1 MTADEKKEEG
11 VPTIEN
17 NNVGPTTPMSTSVG
31 LHRRVAAENA
41 EKAEEEENIEENKPH
56 LTSPS
61 KGEEPVKAPHTGPDT
76 MESLIEEMGDRL
88 LPFAEGEMVEAKV
101 LAVAGNRIWVDVAG
115 QSLGF
120 IPEKEITSKTGLKLG
135 DVVFA
140 TVISMEDE
148 EGNVVLSMKRAD
160 REKYWLEMENAF
172 KSGDAISV
180 KISDANKGG
189 LISDVGGILG
199 FLPVSQLAPA
209 HYPRV
214 TGGDKDEILNRLRQY
229 IGEEFNVKVITCE
242 KETNKIIFSEKAVKA
257 AEVKQKIDKFK
268 VGDTVKG
275 KITGIVDF
283 GLFVSIDP
291 EIEALVHIS
300 EISWTRVSDLHRL
313 FKVGDEIET
322 MVISVDD
329 GRVSLSAKRLLPDPW
344 VKAASKYK
352 VGDKVSGEV
361 TKITPFGAFVSL
373 DPEIDGLVHI
383 SELSRERIVDPGQI
397 VDLGKSYE
405 FKIISIEIENHRLG
419 LSMKVEQDKVKSEK
433 LKVKSETKKPEVP
446 ETPKEEKI
454 KVTAEKIEE
463 KAEKVAPTTEDTSVG
478 APTESVGEK
487 PKRVRKTVKK
497 EKTKTVDE
505 VMAE

>member
-1 MTADEKKEEG
+1 MSVKDAAMNDSEEKEVEVVAETPDEVKTETKEKVVAKKSAKTA
-11 VPTIEN
+11 
-17 NNVGPTTPMSTSVG
+17 
-31 LHRRVAAENA
+31 
-41 EKAEEEENIEENKPH
+41 
-56 LTSPS
+56 
-61 KGEEPVKAPHTGPDT
+61 DT

-88 LPFAEGEMVEAKV
+88 LPFAEGEMVEAKT
-101 LAVAGNRIWVDVAG
+101 LAVGGNRIWVDVAG

-120 IPEKEITSKTGLKLG
+120 IPEKEITSKTGLKNG
-135 DVVFA
+135 DIVFA

-148 EGNVVLSMKRAD
+148 DGNVVLSMKRAD
-160 REKYWLEMENAF
+160 REKYWIEMESAF
-172 KSGDAISV
+172 KSGEPIKV

-242 KETNKIIFSEKAVKA
+242 KETTKIIFSEKAVKA

-268 VGDTVKG
+268 VNDTVKG

-322 MVISVDD
+322 MVISVED
-329 GRVSLSAKRLLPDPW
+329 GRVSLSAKRLLADPW

-352 VGDKVSGEV
+352 VGDVVDGEV

-383 SELSRERIVDPGQI
+383 SELSSERIVDPGQV
-397 VDLGKSYE
+397 VDLGKSYK

-419 LSMKVEQDKVKSEK
+419 LSMKVEQGKKKAAKEI
-433 LKVKSETKKPEVP
+433 KPEVESELPKVEQSTEP
-446 ETPKEEKI
+446 EEI
-454 KVTAEKIEE
+454 KE
-463 KAEKVAPTTEDTSVG
+463 KA
-478 APTESVGEK
+478 K
-487 PKRVRKTVKK
+487 PAKKTVKK
-497 EKTKTVDE
+497 EVKPEVDQPVVEKAARKMPKAPKKDKTVDD
-505 VMAE
+505 VIANS

>member
-1 MTADEKKEEG
+1 MSTDEKEIKEAEG
-11 VPTIEN
+11 MTEK
-17 NNVGPTTPMSTSVG
+17 
-31 LHRRVAAENA
+31 VAA
-41 EKAEEEENIEENKPH
+41 
-56 LTSPS
+56 
-61 KGEEPVKAPHTGPDT
+61 PVKTKSGKNDT

-88 LPFAEGEMVEAKV
+88 LPFAEGEMVEARV
-101 LAVAGNRIWVDVAG
+101 LAVGGNRIWVDVAG

-120 IPEKEITSKTGLKLG
+120 IPEKEITTKTGLKAG
-135 DVVFA
+135 DIIFA

-160 REKYWLEMENAF
+160 REKYWVEMEQAF
-172 KSGDAISV
+172 KTGDAISV

-229 IGEEFNVKVITCE
+229 IGEEFAVKVITCE

-257 AEVKQKIDKFK
+257 AEVKKKIDKFK
-268 VGDTVKG
+268 VGDKVKG

-300 EISWTRVSDLHRL
+300 EISWTRVSDLHKL
-313 FKVGDEIET
+313 FKVGDEVET
-322 MVISVDD
+322 IVISVED
-329 GRVSLSAKRLLPDPW
+329 GRVSLSIKRLLPDPW
-344 VKAASKYK
+344 AKAAAKYK
-352 VGDKVSGEV
+352 VGDVVNGEV

-383 SELSRERIVDPGQI
+383 SELSSERIVDPGQ
-397 VDLGKSYE
+397 VVELGKSYK
-405 FKIISIEIENHRLG
+405 FKIISIETDNHRLG
-419 LSMKVEQDKVKSEK
+419 LTMKVEQKEK
-433 LKVKSETKKPEVP
+433 KAKKTEVEPEVEVAP
-446 ETPKEEKI
+446 VEE
-454 KVTAEKIEE
+454 TAE
-463 KAEKVAPTTEDTSVG
+463 
-478 APTESVGEK
+478 EK
-487 PKRVRKTVKK
+487 PKAKRKTVKK

-505 VMAE
+505 IIEE